1 MIQSAMSHCTNH
13 FQFYF
18 TFFPHFILISRI
30 TFVFQFFLFS
40 FHFLMYHIC
49 VCVCLCDDGIHSV
62 TKYSVT
68 SSLAIVPKSQHNL
81 RGAFRVCCQDLFCP
95 TSVLS
100 EVQTSALGTEPGLD
114 GRLVPLCSAVA
125 HPVHKNLGLLD
136 LSTNASDPSLFFWL
150 HGNGRGI
157 LMPPHNT

>member
-1 MIQSAMSHCTNH
+1 M
-13 FQFYF
+13 
-18 TFFPHFILISRI
+18 
-30 TFVFQFFLFS
+30 
-40 FHFLMYHIC
+40 
-49 VCVCLCDDGIHSV
+49 CLCDDGIHSV

-150 HGNGRGI
+150 QGNGRGI